1 MIIFFIQFHT
11 RIKKMHFFTHEHFFQ
26 FFFTQFH
33 TFLVFIQF
41 HSEDKKNLKKK
52 DLLFDT

>member
-1 MIIFFIQFHT
+1 MNIFFN
-11 RIKKMHFFTHEHFFQ
+11 

-33 TFLVFIQF
+33 TFLVFMQF